1 MHFVSLEFL
10 IFLPIVFF
18 LYWALRRW
26 VRWQNLFVVAASY
39 VFYGW
44 WDWRYMF
51 LLGGYTLCSFC
62 SGLLLGKFR
71 TSASI
76 KRIILWSA
84 VAINVGVL
92 CVYKY
97 LDFFTLSTVKL
108 AACFGITL
116 DWVSLNLVLP
126 VGISFFT
133 FQALGYTIDVY
144 RNNIAPTRDII
155 SFFAFMS
162 FFPQMVA
169 GPIEKAD
176 RLLPQFQC
184 KREFSYR
191 EGVEGMKR
199 ILWGLFKKMVVADNC
214 AIFVNQTFVR
224 FEELDAF
231 SLLLG
236 AVFFTFQIYGDFS
249 GYCDIAV
256 GCGRL
261 LGIRLS
267 ENFRLPYFS
276 KNIKEFWR
284 RWHITLQLWFRDY
297 VYLPFGGNRKGLGR
311 LMFNILIVFALSGLW
326 HGARYTY
333 ILWGLYNGVLI
344 AILILIDKYFRR
356 EGIRVWY
363 KGAAVFVTFCF
374 IVIGW
379 IIFRSYSVYGN
390 AIYLYKLA
398 IFAPGERV
406 DMIRFWPCLVAV
418 MIMMTF
424 EFLNRKRSFGLD
436 FPAKG
441 LLRYRSVRWS
451 FYWVLT
457 MLTFV
462 MAGTEQAFIYFQ
474 F

>member
-155 SFFAFMS
+155 SFFSFMS

-184 KREFSYR
+184 
-191 EGVEGMKR
+191 
-199 ILWGLFKKMVVADNC
+199 
-214 AIFVNQTFVR
+214 
-224 FEELDAF
+224 
-231 SLLLG
+231 
-236 AVFFTFQIYGDFS
+236 
-249 GYCDIAV
+249 
-256 GCGRL
+256 
-261 LGIRLS
+261 
-267 ENFRLPYFS
+267 
-276 KNIKEFWR
+276 
-284 RWHITLQLWFRDY
+284 
-297 VYLPFGGNRKGLGR
+297 
-311 LMFNILIVFALSGLW
+311 
-326 HGARYTY
+326 
-333 ILWGLYNGVLI
+333 
-344 AILILIDKYFRR
+344 
-356 EGIRVWY
+356 
-363 KGAAVFVTFCF
+363 
-374 IVIGW
+374 
-379 IIFRSYSVYGN
+379 
-390 AIYLYKLA
+390 
-398 IFAPGERV
+398 
-406 DMIRFWPCLVAV
+406 
-418 MIMMTF
+418 
-424 EFLNRKRSFGLD
+424 
-436 FPAKG
+436 
-441 LLRYRSVRWS
+441 
-451 FYWVLT
+451 
-457 MLTFV
+457 
-462 MAGTEQAFIYFQ
+462 
-474 F
+474 

>member
-1 MHFVSLEFL
+1 
-10 IFLPIVFF
+10 
-18 LYWALRRW
+18 
-26 VRWQNLFVVAASY
+26 
-39 VFYGW
+39 
-44 WDWRYMF
+44 
-51 LLGGYTLCSFC
+51 
-62 SGLLLGKFR
+62 
-71 TSASI
+71 
-76 KRIILWSA
+76 
-84 VAINVGVL
+84 
-92 CVYKY
+92 
-97 LDFFTLSTVKL
+97 
-108 AACFGITL
+108 
-116 DWVSLNLVLP
+116 
-126 VGISFFT
+126 
-133 FQALGYTIDVY
+133 
-144 RNNIAPTRDII
+144 
-155 SFFAFMS
+155 
-162 FFPQMVA
+162 
-169 GPIEKAD
+169 
-176 RLLPQFQC
+176 
-184 KREFSYR
+184 
-191 EGVEGMKR
+191 MKR

-256 GCGRL
+256 GCGCL

-284 RWHITLQLWFRDY
+284 RWHITLQSWFRDY
-297 VYLPFGGNRKGLGR
+297 VYLPLGGNRKGMAR
-311 LMFNILIVFALSGLW
+311 MIFNILIVFALSGLW

-424 EFLNRKRSFGLD
+424 EFLNRKRSLD
-436 FPAKG
+436 WIFRQKD
-441 LLRYRSVRWS
+441 
-451 FYWVLT
+451 F
-457 MLTFV
+457 
-462 MAGTEQAFIYFQ
+462 
-474 F
+474 